1 MARNKNV
8 IVGCIYR
15 HPNMLLNKFNE
26 FFLSELST
34 KLLTKKDI
42 LLLDDFNIDLLKKD
56 ENSNLD
62 II

>member
-1 MARNKNV
+1 
-8 IVGCIYR
+8 
-15 HPNMLLNKFNE
+15 MLLNKFNE